1 MFKSL
6 LIALATFAA
15 AFNPLQRASQNVD
28 IASSLVMHQ
37 GWVHCPSYSDRDG
50 WATFLGEYQD
60 DLSDDGLEF
69 IGYTWQDITEEDYL
83 AYDRY
88 DDRHPMEDKYF
99 ANARALRNLF
109 IAELAEGKGRY
120 LNVTCL

>member
-37 GWVHCPSYSDRDG
+37 GWVHYPSYSDRDG

-83 AYDRY
+83 AY
-88 DDRHPMEDKYF
+88 
-99 ANARALRNLF
+99 
-109 IAELAEGKGRY
+109 
-120 LNVTCL
+120 VTMTAIRWKISILPTRGLWEIFS